1 MSPDNRNVR
10 EVVSLGLLRRYLI
23 TQGWHV
29 AEAPLAS
36 LPVRARP
43 ANAADLPDI
52 NLFQSRSVKR
62 NVDVFVLSEPGLD
75 DVELIVPRDTS
86 GSDFERRLQGVI
98 VTLSQVEDKDP
109 EQIIELVRSIGYDIV
124 RSRIPDALV
133 MDDSIYL
140 ESAKNY
146 INGMKELLAATAT
159 TELRPL
165 PFFGRQAKEGL
176 EYSEKCR
183 FGHTYRGSFGFTI
196 ESPISAEKTEA
207 LLNIEPSAPFERR
220 VIQRLATGIQHVC
233 QAVDTEDV
241 APIVNGFHNG
251 FSANGCDRFASL
263 IHDTAYSGMFFGF
276 SFSPQWPVPSSLS
289 KSIEFAVGPN
299 HVEMARVAADRL
311 RGESASM
318 PADIFGTV
326 VRLQN
331 EADPSDLSAIMGEGE
346 ISVLH
351 AHEIY
356 GEMHVRITLAPAE
369 YLKAVE
375 AHRSGRAVRI
385 SGTLVRK
392 GRYWYLNNPSTRRV
406 GIVM

>member
-241 APIVNGFHNG
+241 APIVMDSTMG
-251 FSANGCDRFASL
+251 SALMAV
-263 IHDTAYSGMFFGF
+263 TA
-276 SFSPQWPVPSSLS
+276 L
-289 KSIEFAVGPN
+289 
-299 HVEMARVAADRL
+299 
-311 RGESASM
+311 
-318 PADIFGTV
+318 PA
-326 VRLQN
+326 
-331 EADPSDLSAIMGEGE
+331 
-346 ISVLH
+346 
-351 AHEIY
+351 
-356 GEMHVRITLAPAE
+356 
-369 YLKAVE
+369 
-375 AHRSGRAVRI
+375 
-385 SGTLVRK
+385 
-392 GRYWYLNNPSTRRV
+392 
-406 GIVM
+406 